1 MATTYKH
8 RCANCDSFCSD
19 AVYTDECEYTGGRKK
34 VLSRH
39 YYCDKACNFSFT
51 QNMMRHDYEDN
62 IRAGEIN
69 LRNFKNLMSLNVA
82 VGKTSKTLFAAIRF
96 EKQYVKTLK
105 LLLSHEST
113 LDILKDEML
122 SLSKTAMTYSRLV
135 LADEDP
141 QFKTIIKEK
150 GLYDFTV
157 GGAYDTAQWAM
168 THYDDKGDILSRW
181 FGETAAI
188 VD

>member
-1 MATTYKH
+1 
-8 RCANCDSFCSD
+8 
-19 AVYTDECEYTGGRKK
+19 
-34 VLSRH
+34 
-39 YYCDKACNFSFT
+39 
-51 QNMMRHDYEDN
+51 MRHDYEDN